1 MPACLPASAS
11 ATAATAARVCFH
23 HHWSSSPN
31 ERGGFFQDECL
42 GRNGGCSLLL
52 QLLLWDCDKVSII
65 TLAYSCGSESCGDT
79 VACAAE
85 QLCAVTLT
93 SFELHQSTVMHHVCV
108 GQINCTQSL
117 LDWLINRCQVSSLE
131 GGGGRG
137 SCVYAHLLCSL
148 GASVDTS

>member
-1 MPACLPASAS
+1 MSIAPGSASAARNWPLHTVCIYPPRQEGVLPACLPASAS

-93 SFELHQSTVMHHVCV
+93 SFELHQSTVMHYVCV

-117 LDWLINRCQVSSLE
+117 LDCGW
-131 GGGGRG
+131 
-137 SCVYAHLLCSL
+137 
-148 GASVDTS
+148 